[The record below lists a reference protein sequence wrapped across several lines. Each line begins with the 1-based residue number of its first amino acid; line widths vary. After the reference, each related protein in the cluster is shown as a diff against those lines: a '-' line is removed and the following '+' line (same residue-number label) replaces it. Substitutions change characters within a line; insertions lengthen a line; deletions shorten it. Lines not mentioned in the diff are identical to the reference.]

1 MLDSSETSC
10 PWHRTIVRS
19 SVCSISR
26 VRQGGAGLSGI
37 GLSLFERSSSGG
49 EGVRESFSYGGWV
62 AGEILRRDTE
72 AGGLDVSKES
82 TAEAG
87 LGKIEVEKRI
97 SPLRGSR

>member
-10 PWHRTIVRS
+10 PWHRTIVTS

-62 AGEILRRDTE
+62 AGENSE
-72 AGGLDVSKES
+72 A
-82 TAEAG
+82 
-87 LGKIEVEKRI
+87 
-97 SPLRGSR
+97 